1 MKKLH
6 ALTNHILTAGTQAG
20 SGALPSAGVRAEN
33 ARLGSAYNAPKNEKR
48 IDESSSITTKS
59 ASHRIPIVDSR
70 SSILSDWK
78 LMVYPPNH
86 RIVGSNGSDL
96 PLREAGVG
104 G

>member
-6 ALTNHILTAGTQAG
+6 ALTNHILTASTHVG
-20 SGALPSAGVRAEN
+20 SGALRSVGIRADN
-33 ARLGSAYNAPKNEKR
+33 ARIGSARKAPKNEKR
-48 IDESSSITTKS
+48 IDESSSITAKS

-70 SSILSDWK
+70 FLILSDWK
-78 LMVYPPNH
+78 LMVYPPIH
-86 RIVGSNGSDL
+86 RIHESDGSDL